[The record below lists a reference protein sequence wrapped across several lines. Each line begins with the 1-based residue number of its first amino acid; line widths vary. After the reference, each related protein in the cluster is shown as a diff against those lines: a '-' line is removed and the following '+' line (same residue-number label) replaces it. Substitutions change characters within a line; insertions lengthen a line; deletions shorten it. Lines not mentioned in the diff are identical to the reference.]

1 MEDAVTKKN
10 REQIGTFSLIK
21 LQGLLD
27 KGQFTIT
34 IPKPVRSQ
42 D

>member
-10 REQIGTFSLIK
+10 RENIGNFSLMK
-21 LQGLLD
+21 LQGPLA
-27 KGQFTIT
+27 KGEYTIT
-34 IPKPVRSQ
+34 IPKPVRNQ

>member
-10 REQIGTFSLIK
+10 RENIGTFSLMK
-21 LQGLLD
+21 LQGPL
-27 KGQFTIT
+27 GRGEYTIT
-34 IPKPVRSQ
+34 IPKPVRNQ